1 LPGTVKIALHLAGRI
16 GKSKHRSNRF
26 AYPLRIAFQIAGRI
40 GSTAGS
46 PNPAGGL
53 FDFRIGHFAKP
64 VFSLIAGWGF
74 LRLADHCRASA
85 LYARQ

>member
-1 LPGTVKIALHLAGRI
+1 VGLPGTVKIALHLAGRI

-53 FDFRIGHFAKP
+53 FDFRKCAWMGGVCDIFNSG
-64 VFSLIAGWGF
+64 
-74 LRLADHCRASA
+74 C
-85 LYARQ
+85 